1 MTKYG
6 VVSGPYFPIFG
17 LNTEKYSVSLRIKS
31 EFRKIRTRNNS
42 VFGHFPRSDWFSKS
56 VFDLNISASGNWTE
70 TLLKTYFVKQG
81 KEYRFR
87 VIHAGAIFPL
97 RVSIDGHSLKIV
109 ATDGYDVKP

>member
-6 VVSGPYFPIFG
+6 VVSGPYFPVFG

-56 VFDLNISASGNWTE
+56 VFDLNISVSGNWTK
-70 TLLKTYFVKQG
+70 TLLKTYFVEQG
-81 KEYRFR
+81 KEYR
-87 VIHAGAIFPL
+87 L
-97 RVSIDGHSLKIV
+97 RVLFFHCVFQSMGIH
-109 ATDGYDVKP
+109 